1 MLQKSIDRLWQKIQR
16 KLGNI
21 MASGFVIRKNQYYD
35 SVFLMGISKR
45 ISDVAGVHQNAVL
58 MGSDANKELLSNIGL
73 QDAQIDAARPNDLIV
88 AVIAE
93 APQIV
98 SEVLSKLDE
107 YLQGGVQIAAT
118 SNPHSFEEG
127 LAQKPNANLVVISV
141 PGEYAVRE
149 AHKALE
155 AGLNVFLFSD
165 NVSIEDEL
173 DLKQFAAGKKLLV
186 MGPDC
191 GTSLIGGVGI
201 GFANAVRKGSIG
213 VIGAAGTGLQEFTSQ
228 VHNAGHGISHAIGTG
243 SHDLSDKIGGLTTF
257 AALEALENDPQTRI
271 ITILSK
277 PPGAKTLAKLMER
290 LKSCRKPIVSCLL
303 GADISNVHKFSN
315 ITISR
320 TIDDAV
326 QSAIA
331 KTAGKTAS
339 LQTQLSAQEL
349 DTAAREKAR
358 WSPQQKYLRGLFA
371 GGTFCYQPQQIFR
384 DAGIAVNS
392 NAPLDPK
399 YRLADSGRSLEHTVL
414 DIGADEYTVGRP
426 HPMIDG
432 TQRRQRILAE
442 SRDPQVAVLL
452 LDFILGRNASMD
464 PVGELLDAIVE
475 AKRNGQMHGGHLTL
489 VASICGT
496 DGDPQDLNLQTRIL
510 REAGVIVFQSNA
522 RAAAFCSDLLKTR

>member
-1 MLQKSIDRLWQKIQR
+1 
-16 KLGNI
+16 

-98 SEVLSKLDE
+98 GEVLSKLDE

-141 PGEYAVRE
+141 PGEYAAHE
-149 AHKALE
+149 ARKALNS
-155 AGLNVFLFSD
+155 GLNVFIFSD
-165 NVSIEDEL
+165 NVSVDDEFA
-173 DLKQFAAGKKLLV
+173 LKGLAAQKGLLV

-213 VIGAAGTGLQEFTSQ
+213 VVGAAGTGLQEFTSQ

-243 SHDLSDKIGGLTTF
+243 SHDLSDKIGGRTTF
-257 AALEALENDPQTRI
+257 AALEALEADPQTQI

-290 LKSCRKPIVSCLL
+290 LKSCKKPVVSCLF
-303 GADISNVHKFSN
+303 GADIRDAHKISN
-315 ITISR
+315 ITITH

-331 KTAGKTAS
+331 KTGGKMTS
-339 LQTQLSAQEL
+339 PQTQLSAEEL
-349 DTAAREKAR
+349 ETASREKAR

-371 GGTFCYQPQQIFR
+371 GGTFCYQSQQIFR
-384 DAGIAVNS
+384 DAGIPVNS

-399 YRLADSGRSLEHTVL
+399 YQLADSDRSLEHTVL
-414 DIGADEYTVGRP
+414 DMGADEYTVGRP

-432 TQRRQRILAE
+432 TRRKQRILTE
-442 SRDPQVAVLL
+442 SRDLQVAILL
-452 LDFILGRNASMD
+452 LDFILGCNASMD
-464 PVGELLDAIVE
+464 PVGELLDAIVK
-475 AKRNGQMHGGHLTL
+475 AKRNVQKRGGHLTM

-496 DGDPQDLNLQTRIL
+496 DGDLQDLNLQTRML
-510 REAGVIVFQSNA
+510 REAGMIVFQSNA
-522 RAAAFCSDLLKTR
+522 RAAVFCRELLKAR